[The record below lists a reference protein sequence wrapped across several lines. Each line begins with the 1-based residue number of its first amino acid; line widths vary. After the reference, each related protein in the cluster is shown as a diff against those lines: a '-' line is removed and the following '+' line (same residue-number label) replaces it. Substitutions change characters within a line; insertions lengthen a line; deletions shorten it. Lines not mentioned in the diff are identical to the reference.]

1 MKQKHTRTNT
11 TSLALIIVG
20 LGLTSNVSAQEG
32 PFSPDD
38 WPKTAD
44 PDAVVHYVDSEF
56 LLSPPGDGWI
66 EDGLR
71 ILSGGDQVTTE
82 VEIAGVY
89 ALKVSVHMNVADDAF
104 EEWADHEVIDI
115 LMLVYGNSAVLGA
128 DGQPRNFQ
136 FLTGTLPEIKVE
148 IGGLIP
154 VEGRNQKWNWVLFR
168 IPNGT
173 RGSDGTRLVGSIPDN
188 AQGSYTAGGVNGGT
202 IRLQPI
208 PGLIVRAVAFGEK
221 GAFGE
226 PEQVNVFFPYEECQ
240 PEPNT
245 NHVFV
250 DIAKKT
256 SNHLT
261 VINDD
266 EQPVT
271 YADDIGPADD
281 KRRAVAP
288 LEGYIN
294 FGITD
299 NYLGLA
305 CNEPKTVKVCVEYY
319 DDPANEGTVFGPD
332 AYAVDSQ
339 GGVAYIDNEKLAV
352 LEGTGKWVQRAW
364 VLNGVNLLGVD
375 TAPLT
380 GGPRFIAD
388 GEPVFISRIDFAV
401 MRTGDHPLAGEDP
414 LADCI
419 IDPRVCEYGNYAE
432 LDLQKDIQNGID
444 LGGSGGDQEMVVD
457 EAGPEGDV
465 RLAVRPAWGDGSPN
479 FAHSYLNFAV
489 TDEVFG
495 PSSQPNAHLAIC
507 LTYYD
512 DPELIGAT
520 LRPEVYKS
528 EMDGNLGFAFTSP
541 DLDVSLEGSGTW
553 KTAYWELPDINF
565 SGVNQGPQAAARFT
579 TSGKIWVSRVQ
590 YGVIRNC
597 GPDAGVNPLE
607 ECKPVVTPEIAIG
620 RTVGG
625 AVRLSWPASA
635 DGFQLQSTPSLGGG
649 EWSPVGG
656 QITVDEDQNAI
667 VMESEDTAFF
677 RLAK

>member
-1 MKQKHTRTNT
+1 
-11 TSLALIIVG
+11 
-20 LGLTSNVSAQEG
+20 
-32 PFSPDD
+32 
-38 WPKTAD
+38 
-44 PDAVVHYVDSEF
+44 
-56 LLSPPGDGWI
+56 
-66 EDGLR
+66 
-71 ILSGGDQVTTE
+71 
-82 VEIAGVY
+82 
-89 ALKVSVHMNVADDAF
+89 
-104 EEWADHEVIDI
+104 
-115 LMLVYGNSAVLGA
+115 
-128 DGQPRNFQ
+128 
-136 FLTGTLPEIKVE
+136 
-148 IGGLIP
+148 
-154 VEGRNQKWNWVLFR
+154 
-168 IPNGT
+168 
-173 RGSDGTRLVGSIPDN
+173 
-188 AQGSYTAGGVNGGT
+188 
-202 IRLQPI
+202 
-208 PGLIVRAVAFGEK
+208 
-221 GAFGE
+221 
-226 PEQVNVFFPYEECQ
+226 
-240 PEPNT
+240 
-245 NHVFV
+245 
-250 DIAKKT
+250 
-256 SNHLT
+256 
-261 VINDD
+261 
-266 EQPVT
+266 
-271 YADDIGPADD
+271 
-281 KRRAVAP
+281 VAP

>member
-1 MKQKHTRTNT
+1 MKPLNQILLMSSLLTAS
-11 TSLALIIVG
+11 SLA
-20 LGLTSNVSAQEG
+20 SNVSAQEG
-32 PFSPDD
+32 PFSSDD

-44 PDAVVHYVDSEF
+44 PNAVVHYMDSES
-56 LLSPPGDGWI
+56 LLSPLGDDWI
-66 EDGLR
+66 EDGLT

-82 VEIAGVY
+82 VEIAGY
-89 ALKVSVHMNVADDAF
+89 FAQKVSDHMNVADNAF
-104 EEWADHEVIDI
+104 EEWVDHEVIDI
-115 LMLVYGNSAVLGA
+115 LMLVYGNSAVLDA
-128 DGQPRNFQ
+128 NGQPRNFQ
-136 FLTGTLPEIKVE
+136 FLTGTLPEINRE
-148 IGGLIP
+148 IGGQIP

-168 IPNGT
+168 IPNAI
-173 RGSDGTRLVGSIPDN
+173 RDSDGTRLVGSIPDN
-188 AQGSYTAGGVNGGT
+188 AQGRFTAGGVNGGT
-202 IRLQPI
+202 IRLEPV

-226 PEQVNVFFPYEECQ
+226 PEQVNVFFPKEECQ
-240 PEPNT
+240 PEPKT

-271 YADDIGPADD
+271 YADDIGPSGD

-305 CNEPKTVKVCVEYY
+305 CNEPKTMKVCVEYY
-319 DDPANEGTVFGPD
+319 DDPAKEGTVFGPD
-332 AYAVDSQ
+332 AYAADSQ
-339 GGVAYIDNEKLAV
+339 GGVVYIDNEKLAI

-364 VLNGVNLLGVD
+364 LLNGVNLLGVE
-375 TAPLT
+375 TTPLT
-380 GGPRFIAD
+380 GGPRFIAE
-388 GEPVFISRIDFAV
+388 GEPVFISRIDFSV
-401 MRTGDHPLAGEDP
+401 MRTGNHPLAGDDP
-414 LADCI
+414 LIDCI

-432 LDLQKDIQNGID
+432 LDLQKDINNGIE
-444 LGGSGGDQEMVVD
+444 LGKSGGDQEMVVD

-465 RLAVRPAWGDGSPN
+465 RLAVRPAWEDGSPEFN
-479 FAHSYLNFAV
+479 HSLLNFAL

-512 DPELIGAT
+512 DPELIGET
-520 LRPEVYKS
+520 LRPEVYRR
-528 EMDGNLGFAFTSP
+528 EMDGNLGFAFTST
-541 DLDVSLEGSGTW
+541 DLNVSLEGSGTW

-565 SGVNQGPQAAARFT
+565 SGVNQGPQAAARFI
-579 TSGKIWVSRVQ
+579 TSSKIWVSRVQ

-597 GPDAGVNPLE
+597 GPNAGVNPLE
-607 ECKPVVTPEIAIG
+607 EFKPVVIPEIAIG
-620 RTVGG
+620 RTMDG

-635 DGFQLQSTPSLGGG
+635 DGFKLQSTPSLDGG
-649 EWSPVGG
+649 EWSPVAE
-656 QITVDEDQNAI
+656 QITVDEDQNVI
-667 VMESEDTAFF
+667 VMESENTAFF